1 MTDINKLGV
10 EAVKALKALN
20 AAKAAKK
27 SETAKATELI
37 EERNETARPLLQ
49 QVHDAI
55 AAGQSVNGQST
66 WDGWAKQAGWSK
78 RALNYILNGRKP
90 QTGNSSSRSSFLKR
104 IAEAKEKL
112 ADFQSRIDAPFA
124 PGEIRDRAFD
134 AQVDP
139 NPVIQPLF
147 EEFLKLLTP
156 DHCEVMHIGGKSW
169 YVQAYG
175 EEPVEST
182 DEEPLLHKPASMDS
196 NVSRCGLPLE
206 GLHFT
211 FNRPT
216 CPDCRKRKKKD
227 AQPVEPVLTHAR
239 ASSRRTVCEKNY
251 INRPLIKNKVFANHW
266 AAATCPDCQ
275 MIIKQG
281 DERRKAFDQETE
293 KLYAKKEQPVEAA
306 KPIKVKLTNAQRREA
321 GVELAPL
328 SNAKKLTYNAST
340 VTFDAATYQE
350 VAKEL
355 ILALEQ
361 RITGYHDAHRDW
373 RNHQNV
379 RYLSNLLD
387 WTNRSP
393 EAIAAKKVVS
403 DYKGA
408 VKALEGAIRAVV
420 AGDLNDDDDPTR
432 HISEW
437 YEGEHA
443 EEVERRAEEVY
454 QKRIAELDAKRDDQL
469 AQLSESAK
477 ALASKESAIVT
488 HRWGGVTAGG
498 GQNTRMRDYA
508 LCGARFSGSSWT
520 TKQRHVC
527 AGKDETPTCP
537 KCLKLIAEQ
546 VSEPAQALAA
556 AIDAAP
562 VPQYDREAYAK
573 AETVGQKRCI
583 LGSPENL
590 KWHADLEYRRNNP
603 VVDPNADDEF
613 AGERD

>member
-1 MTDINKLGV
+1 MG
-10 EAVKALKALN
+10 EA
-20 AAKAAKK
+20 
-27 SETAKATELI
+27 
-37 EERNETARPLLQ
+37 R
-49 QVHDAI
+49 
-55 AAGQSVNGQST
+55 
-66 WDGWAKQAGWSK
+66 GWTQAGAQLHSQ
-78 RALNYILNGRKP
+78 RAQATDSG
-90 QTGNSSSRSSFLKR
+90 GNSSSRSSFLKR

-124 PGEIRDRAFD
+124 PGGIRDRAFD

-156 DHCEVMHIGGKSW
+156 DHCEVMHIGGNSW

-275 MIIKQG
+275 MSSNRLMKNGRHSI
-281 DERRKAFDQETE
+281 RRRRNFTPRKNS
-293 KLYAKKEQPVEAA
+293 PVQAA

-361 RITGYHDAHRDW
+361 RIT
-373 RNHQNV
+373 
-379 RYLSNLLD
+379 RYAIRRPSRLAQPPEREIPLKLTRLD
-387 WTNRSP
+387 YRSP
-393 EAIAAKKVVS
+393 E
-403 DYKGA
+403 
-408 VKALEGAIRAVV
+408 R
-420 AGDLNDDDDPTR
+420 
-432 HISEW
+432 
-437 YEGEHA
+437 
-443 EEVERRAEEVY
+443 
-454 QKRIAELDAKRDDQL
+454 
-469 AQLSESAK
+469 
-477 ALASKESAIVT
+477 
-488 HRWGGVTAGG
+488 
-498 GQNTRMRDYA
+498 
-508 LCGARFSGSSWT
+508 
-520 TKQRHVC
+520 
-527 AGKDETPTCP
+527 
-537 KCLKLIAEQ
+537 
-546 VSEPAQALAA
+546 
-556 AIDAAP
+556 
-562 VPQYDREAYAK
+562 
-573 AETVGQKRCI
+573 
-583 LGSPENL
+583 
-590 KWHADLEYRRNNP
+590 
-603 VVDPNADDEF
+603 
-613 AGERD
+613 